1 VGAQKETLRVVL
13 DTNVVVSAL
22 VFGHGTMPW
31 FRRAWQSV
39 RFVPLADQHAI
50 QEVIRVLGYP
60 KFGLNHEDV
69 RQLLGDYLPYAE
81 VVTPSGRLPR
91 LPTCRDPDDQPFLI
105 LAQAGKADVLVSGDR
120 ALLDLAGKTAFRI
133 EAPAAFRRRFG

>member
-1 VGAQKETLRVVL
+1 
-13 DTNVVVSAL
+13 
-22 VFGHGTMPW
+22 MPW

-39 RFVPLADQHAI
+39 RFVPLVDQHAI

-60 KFGLNHEDV
+60 RLGLNQEDV

-81 VVTPSGRLPR
+81 VVTPSGKIPR
-91 LPTCRDPDDQPFLI
+91 LPICRDADDQPFLV

-120 ALLDLAGKTAFRI
+120 ALLELAGKTAFAI
-133 EAPAAFRRRFG
+133 ETPAAFRRRFG